1 MLCLTRKVGERIL
14 LPGTSIIFTILAVK
28 PGGAVRIG
36 IEADRE
42 SGSSGRK
49 WNCERQKSERG
60 RLSHETGSDRDR
72 QMVLRSNRPMDRGR
86 TGGRM

>member
-36 IEADRE
+36 IEADPGIRIV
-42 SGSSGRK
+42 
-49 WNCERQKSERG
+49 SE
-60 RLSHETGSDRDR
+60 E
-72 QMVLRSNRPMDRGR
+72 V
-86 TGGRM
+86 